1 MGGEA
6 MPLSLAAL
14 NMTLNETLQ
23 LLKDLQLP
31 SLEMVE
37 SEAVQAALVAL
48 YSVTGAAALLLNAL
62 QIYILC
68 TGRRFVSST
77 TYLYSSMC
85 ADNLKELYFC
95 QHSLGKCFFLQI
107 SVFSNKRHYSFC
119 NSKE

>member
-31 SLEMVE
+31 PLEMVE

-77 TYLYSSMC
+77 TYLYSS
-85 ADNLKELYFC
+85 
-95 QHSLGKCFFLQI
+95 I
-107 SVFSNKRHYSFC
+107 R
-119 NSKE
+119 